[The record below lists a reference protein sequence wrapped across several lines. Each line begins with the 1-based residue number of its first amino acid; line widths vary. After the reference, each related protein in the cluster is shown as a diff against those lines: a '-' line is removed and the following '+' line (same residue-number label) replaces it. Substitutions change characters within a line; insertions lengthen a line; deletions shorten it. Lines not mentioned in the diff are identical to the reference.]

1 MREERIILAGF
12 GGQGV
17 LSLGKILCFAGMAEN
32 RNVSWLPSYGP
43 EMRGGTANC
52 QVIISDEP
60 VAAPLVSQAT
70 AVLAFNEPSLV
81 KFEAEAMEGAA
92 ILVNTS
98 LISRK
103 VSRSDVRAYYVPAGE
118 LAQEAGSIKATNIV
132 MLGAYMAASNPV
144 DRDIMLG
151 VMKDMFASKSAKLFE
166 VNKKALELGERFAR
180 ENA

>member
-32 RNVSWLPSYGP
+32 RNVSWLPSYGL
-43 EMRGGTANC
+43 EMRGGTNC

-81 KFEAEAMEGAA
+81 KFRRRLWRAA

-98 LISRK
+98 H
-103 VSRSDVRAYYVPAGE
+103 
-118 LAQEAGSIKATNIV
+118 
-132 MLGAYMAASNPV
+132 
-144 DRDIMLG
+144 
-151 VMKDMFASKSAKLFE
+151 
-166 VNKKALELGERFAR
+166 
-180 ENA
+180 